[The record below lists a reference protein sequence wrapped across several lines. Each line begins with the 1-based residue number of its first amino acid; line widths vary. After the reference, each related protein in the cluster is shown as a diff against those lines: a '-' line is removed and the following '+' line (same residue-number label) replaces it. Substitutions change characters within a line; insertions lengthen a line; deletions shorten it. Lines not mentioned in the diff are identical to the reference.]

1 MLRSNYFS
9 FLFKLFLLVMVGFSI
24 PDDGMGPLE
33 LHQYFVQNSPFKKT
47 KHMGKLDRFAQG
59 LTPDRYFEEIY
70 ELTIDPSTGSPD
82 YSSKQEVLNRFERQK
97 NLKRNAVPGQS
108 VATPWYTIG
117 PNNEAGRARAALF
130 DLADGPDY
138 DRVIAGGVSGGLWE
152 NTKISTENQ
161 QWSRITGVP
170 GNLAVSIIVQ
180 DEDSPAI
187 MYVGTGESYT
197 SGDASGNGIYK
208 SINGGTNWTLVFG
221 NNTQT
226 ATQTGSD
233 VDGYFYIND
242 MVLYDHD
249 DNSATPSHIFAALG
263 SSGHKRM
270 DNSFLDTFVYG
281 LYKSTDSGSTWSKI
295 TSILSPD
302 GSTLDHINDLEV
314 QAVSNRLWMSSTRN
328 IYGESGGSF
337 WYSDDGTNFTKAS
350 PTWDDTP
357 TDIRRTEIAPST
369 TDTDTHY
376 ILAQV
381 NGEANFYKTSDNFA
395 TIQTLPEPIDQEDG
409 ISTTDFT
416 RGQSSYDLEIEID
429 PNNDNIVYA
438 GGINWH
444 RSEDGGQ
451 SWSQISKWAPSCDSC
466 WFPTS
471 LKSSIVHADQHGLYF
486 HPSDSNKAIV
496 VNDGGVAYASSLSTA
511 SSTSVFTDM
520 EDNFITTQFYRV
532 AQTPPDFAGTDL
544 VIGGTQD
551 NGTFSLTNPQLNKT
565 NGTTV
570 SSGDGAATFFDQIG
584 GDYMVTNYVYNNSI
598 TRLDYDAMGNYT
610 GNTDLSTSLSLPS
623 NEGSFIN
630 PAALDSYNDVY
641 FSNAGAGNIRVITDL
656 DGTPTTFVISNVT
669 TSDDYVTS
677 LEVSRHTTQ
686 TTTLFVGL
694 RSGGVKKITNAA
706 VDGGSTISTLRT
718 GAGSVSDIHIGE
730 TEDDIYITY
739 YNYGLSG
746 NVLYSSDGGTTFNNK
761 EGDFPNIPVFSIL
774 HNPYESEEVIIGTE
788 LGVWRTADFSNSNPS
803 WSIAE
808 IGMSDVAV
816 YDMVF
821 RGTSALDNRV
831 VAATYGRGIYVGSF
845 EANTNPPIS
854 QTDSITVAE
863 GGTAT
868 TTTGGA
874 TSVLANDSDPD
885 GDPITSSV
893 VTNPLHFSAFAVDS
907 TTGTFTYTHDGSE
920 TTTDTFFYRAFDGAV
935 YGETVSVTINITPV
949 NDCPTIPNPVAD
961 IAATEDDADDI
972 LNLSNVFSDAEN
984 NPLTITVT
992 NTSIS
997 LLTATYNSSSGS
1009 LTLDYADN
1017 AFGTATLTIN
1027 VNDNNDCTTTQDEF
1041 IVTVSSVNDIPVANP
1056 EAIIVVEGNTA
1067 TTTTDGN
1074 DSLLDNDTDEDSL
1087 DTITTSVVSMPL
1099 HYSSFTVDSS
1109 TGTFTYTHD
1118 GTETSTDSFSYRIFD
1133 GTVYSPTV
1141 VVSITISPDNDCPT
1155 VANPIAD
1162 FIAQEDDPDDIID
1175 LSTVFADAENNTLNI
1190 TVSNANSSLLT
1201 HSYNNITKELTLD
1214 YIDDETG
1221 TATLTINVDDNNNCT
1236 TTQEVFVVEVV
1247 PQNDAPVGTADTI
1260 ALDEAGTATT
1270 TTGGA
1275 TSVLANDTDMENDP
1289 LTATL
1294 LTPPLHH
1301 DGSFTL
1307 SSDGTFTYIHDG
1319 SETTTDTFTY
1329 DLFDGVS
1336 NVTVTATINI
1346 NPQNDCPTVTN
1357 PVGSI
1362 TVDEDSPDT
1371 VLDIDPNFSDVDIL
1385 PSPNSLSYTVSHT
1398 NTSLAT
1404 ITLNTSTLT
1413 IEYIENQTGTTTVT
1427 VTVNDGSCS
1436 STEDVFL
1443 VTVNPVNDP
1452 PVGMVDTITVDES
1465 GTATTTTGG
1474 ATSVLSND
1482 TDMENDVLQAT
1493 LLTAPLYHS
1502 GSFALSAE
1510 GAFTYVHDGSET
1522 TTDSF
1527 TYNLSDSD
1535 NNVTVTATININPQ
1549 NDCPT
1554 VTSAIGSISVD
1565 EDAVN
1570 TTDDLTVRFSDVDI
1584 LPIPNTLSYS
1594 VSPTNNALAVL
1605 SINGAGL
1612 LTIDYKDN
1620 QTGTATI
1627 TITANDNATPA
1638 CTEDDVFLLT
1648 VNPVNDL
1655 PVGNTDSITVS
1666 ESGTATQ
1673 TTGGQT
1679 TLLWNDTD
1687 IENDVLTAS
1696 IVTTPS
1702 FGTLTLQS
1710 SGTFIYVHDGSE
1722 TTTDSFVYKPN
1733 DGNNDGNDVTVDI
1746 IILPVN
1752 DCPFFDPAL
1761 GGELTAF
1768 DWNEDNDSAGIYD
1781 LGSRLSDPD
1790 SSPLTYTVTWTNSAV
1805 YGINQISTGNF
1816 DFVPVLNAFGSS
1828 VATIT
1833 IDDGDGCIVE
1843 TSFTVNVYPMN
1854 DCPDLDNAINDISV
1868 DEDANDIWIDIQNTF
1883 SDIESSTL
1891 SYSVMSTNNTLLAT
1905 SLTATS
1911 LVVDFL
1917 DDQNGSAT
1925 IVLTVTDGDPSC
1937 TVDDS
1942 INVIVGALNDLPISV
1957 TDEISVV
1964 AGGTISTLNDG
1975 VTTSVLTN
1983 DSDADGNSLTA
1994 NLITAPLYGT
2004 LSLQSNGAFVYTHD
2018 GSFTT
2023 TDTFYYAANDGFI
2036 NGNTVSVT
2044 IYINNPPVAVAD
2056 TIAVLESG
2064 TVTKTTGGQTS
2075 LLWNDTD
2082 ADAGDAATLTAIK
2095 VTDPSHGSLTLDL
2108 DGTFVYVHNGD
2119 DQSSDSFTYSAS
2131 DGKIIGTPITVSIAV
2146 TGTNDPPVAYDDTM
2160 IVALGGTAT
2169 TLDNGYTSFATNDI
2183 DPDGDVLT
2191 VSIVSSPS
2199 FGTLTLNPGGT
2210 FSYVQNGTLNGG
2222 DSFTYKVNDGSI
2234 DSNIAS
2240 VNVYLSCSPCTETII
2255 EAGSNG
2261 ASFTYTDCLCKTVR
2275 VYVPKGK
2282 AYSFCHLD
2290 GSINVIAGSYTL
2302 ITSSPCN

>member
-1 MLRSNYFS
+1 
-9 FLFKLFLLVMVGFSI
+9 MVSFSI
-24 PDDGMGPLE
+24 PNDGMGPLE
-33 LHQYFVQNSPFKKT
+33 LHKYFLQNSPFIET

-82 YSSKQEVLNRFERQK
+82 YSSKQKVLNRFERQK
-97 NLKRNAVPGQS
+97 SLRRNAVPGQS
-108 VATPWYTIG
+108 VAKPWYTIG
-117 PNNEAGRARAALF
+117 PNNEAGRTRAAIF

-152 NTKISTENQ
+152 NTKISDENQ
-161 QWSRITGVP
+161 QWSRITGVL

-180 DEDSPAI
+180 DEDNPATI
-187 MYVGTGESYT
+187 YAGTGESYT

-208 SINGGTNWTLVFG
+208 SINGGANWTLVFG

-226 ATQTGSD
+226 ATQTGND

-249 DNSATPSHIFAALG
+249 KNSATPSHILAALG

-270 DNSFLDTFVYG
+270 SNSFLDTFVYG

-337 WYSDDGTNFTKAS
+337 WFSDDGANFTKAS
-350 PTWDDTP
+350 PTWDDP
-357 TDIRRTEIAPST
+357 PGSNIRRTEIAPSN

-451 SWSQISKWAPSCDSC
+451 NWSQISKWTSSSLFFPS
-466 WFPTS
+466 S
-471 LKSSIVHADQHGLYF
+471 LETSIVHADQHGLYF
-486 HPSDSNKAIV
+486 HPGDSNKAIV

-565 NGTTV
+565 NGSTI

-584 GDYMVTNYVYNNSI
+584 GDYMITNYVYNNSI
-598 TRLDYDAMGNYT
+598 TRLDYDLMGNYT
-610 GNTDLSTSLSLPS
+610 GYTDLSTSLSLPT

-656 DGTPTTFVISNVT
+656 DGSPADFVISNVT
-669 TSDDYVTS
+669 ISTDYVTS

-739 YNYGLSG
+739 YNYGLTS
-746 NVLYSSDGGTTFNNK
+746 NVLYSSDGGATFSNK

-788 LGVWRTADFSNSNPS
+788 LGVWRTADFITSSNPS

-808 IGMSDVAV
+808 EGMSDVAV

-845 EANTNPPIS
+845 AANTNPPIS

-893 VTNPLHFSAFAVDS
+893 VTNPLHFSAFVVYS
-907 TTGTFTYTHDGSE
+907 STGTFTYTHDGSE
-920 TTTDTFFYRAFDGAV
+920 TTTDTFYYRAFDGAV

-949 NDCPTIPNPVAD
+949 NDCPTISNPVAD
-961 IAATEDDADDI
+961 IVATEDDADDI
-972 LNLSNVFSDAEN
+972 LNLSNVFTDAEN

-1017 AFGTATLTIN
+1017 AFGTATLTVN
-1027 VNDNNDCTTTQDEF
+1027 VNDGNGCTTTQDEF
-1041 IVTVSSVNDIPVANP
+1041 IVTVNSVNDIPVANP
-1056 EAIIVVEGNTA
+1056 ETITVAEGGTI
-1067 TTTTDGN
+1067 TTTTGGN
-1074 DSLLDNDTDEDSL
+1074 DSLLDNDTDADSL
-1087 DTITTSVVSMPL
+1087 DTITTNVVTMPFN
-1099 HYSSFTVDSS
+1099 YSAFIVNSD

-1118 GTETSTDSFSYRIFD
+1118 GSETSTDSFSYRVLD
-1133 GTVYSPTV
+1133 GNGSSSSIVTTN
-1141 VVSITISPDNDCPT
+1141 ITITPVNDCPI
-1155 VANPIAD
+1155 VSNPRPD
-1162 FIAQEDDPDDIID
+1162 FIAQEDDPDDVID
-1175 LSTVFADAENNTLNI
+1175 ISDVFSDPENNTLNI
-1190 TVSNANSSLLT
+1190 TVNNANTGLLT
-1201 HSYNNITKELTLD
+1201 HAYNTITKEITLD
-1214 YIDDETG
+1214 YIDDQVG
-1221 TATLTINVDDNNNCT
+1221 TATITINVDDNNGCI

-1247 PQNDAPVGTADTI
+1247 PQNDAPVGGPDTI

-1270 TTGGA
+1270 TTAGA
-1275 TSVLANDTDMENDP
+1275 TSVLANDTDMENDA
-1289 LTATL
+1289 LSATL
-1294 LTPPLHH
+1294 LNSPAHH
-1301 DGSFTL
+1301 NGMFTL
-1307 SSDGTFTYIHDG
+1307 AANGTF
-1319 SETTTDTFTY
+1319 SY
-1329 DLFDGVS
+1329 D
-1336 NVTVTATINI
+1336 
-1346 NPQNDCPTVTN
+1346 
-1357 PVGSI
+1357 
-1362 TVDEDSPDT
+1362 
-1371 VLDIDPNFSDVDIL
+1371 
-1385 PSPNSLSYTVSHT
+1385 
-1398 NTSLAT
+1398 
-1404 ITLNTSTLT
+1404 
-1413 IEYIENQTGTTTVT
+1413 
-1427 VTVNDGSCS
+1427 
-1436 STEDVFL
+1436 
-1443 VTVNPVNDP
+1443 
-1452 PVGMVDTITVDES
+1452 
-1465 GTATTTTGG
+1465 
-1474 ATSVLSND
+1474 
-1482 TDMENDVLQAT
+1482 
-1493 LLTAPLYHS
+1493 
-1502 GSFALSAE
+1502 
-1510 GAFTYVHDGSET
+1510 HDGSET

-1527 TYNLSDSD
+1527 TYNITDMV
-1535 NNVTVTATININPQ
+1535 NNVTVTVTINISPQ

-1554 VTSAIGSISVD
+1554 VISPVGSTTVN
-1565 EDAVN
+1565 EDAID
-1570 TTDDLTVRFSDVDI
+1570 TTDDLNLRFNDVDI
-1584 LPIPNTLSYS
+1584 LPTPNSLSYT
-1594 VSPTNNALAVL
+1594 VSPTNTALAILTV
-1605 SINGAGL
+1605 NGAGL
-1612 LTIDYKDN
+1612 LNIDYKDN
-1620 QTGTATI
+1620 QTGIVTI
-1627 TITANDNATPA
+1627 TVTANDNVA
-1638 CTEDDVFLLT
+1638 CTVDDVFLLT
-1648 VNPVNDL
+1648 VNPVNDP
-1655 PVGNTDSITVS
+1655 PVGNTESITVS

-1687 IENDVLTAS
+1687 IENDILTAS

-1702 FGTLTLQS
+1702 FGTLTMQS
-1710 SGTFIYVHDGSE
+1710 SGTFVYVHDGSE

-1733 DGNNDGNDVTVDI
+1733 DGNNDGNDVTVNI
-1746 IILPVN
+1746 IISPVN

-1768 DWNEDNDSAGIYD
+1768 DWNEDNDSAGTYD
-1781 LGSRLSDPD
+1781 LGARLTDPD
-1790 SSPLTYTVTWTNSAV
+1790 SSPLTYTVTWTNSTV

-1816 DFVPVLNAFGSS
+1816 DFVPALNAFGSS

-1833 IDDGDGCIVE
+1833 INDGDGCIAE
-1843 TSFTVNVYPMN
+1843 TSFTVNVYPIN
-1854 DCPDLDNAINDISV
+1854 DCPTLDNAIDDISV
-1868 DEDANDIWIDIQNTF
+1868 NEDANDLWIDIQNTF

-1891 SYSVMSTNNTLLAT
+1891 SYSVMSTNNTLIAT
-1905 SLTATS
+1905 TLTATS

-1937 TVDDS
+1937 TIDDS
-1942 INVIVGALNDLPISV
+1942 INVIVGSLNDPPISV

-1975 VTTSVLTN
+1975 ITTSVLTN
-1983 DSDADGNSLTA
+1983 DIELDGNSLTA
-1994 NLITAPLYGT
+1994 NLIVSPLNGT
-2004 LSLQSNGAFVYTHD
+2004 LTLQTNGTFVYTHD
-2018 GSFTT
+2018 GSSTS

-2131 DGKIIGTPITVSIAV
+2131 DGKIIGAPITVSIAV
-2146 TGTNDPPVAYDDTM
+2146 TGTNDPPVAYDDTL

-2169 TLDNGYTSFATNDI
+2169 TLDNGYTSFSTNDI

-2199 FGTLTLNPGGT
+2199 FGTVTLNAGGT
-2210 FSYVQNGTLNGG
+2210 FSYAQNGTLNGG

>member
-1 MLRSNYFS
+1 
-9 FLFKLFLLVMVGFSI
+9 MVSFSI
-24 PDDGMGPLE
+24 PNDGMGPLE
-33 LHQYFVQNSPFKKT
+33 LHKYFLQNSPFIET

-82 YSSKQEVLNRFERQK
+82 YSSKQKVLNRFERQK
-97 NLKRNAVPGQS
+97 SLRRNAVPGQS
-108 VATPWYTIG
+108 VAKPWYTIG
-117 PNNEAGRARAALF
+117 PNNEAGRTRAAIF

-152 NTKISTENQ
+152 NTKISDENQ
-161 QWSRITGVP
+161 QWSRITGVL

-180 DEDSPAI
+180 DEDNPATI
-187 MYVGTGESYT
+187 YAGTGESYT

-208 SINGGTNWTLVFG
+208 SINGGANWTLVFG

-226 ATQTGSD
+226 ATQTGND

-249 DNSATPSHIFAALG
+249 KNSATPSHILAALG

-270 DNSFLDTFVYG
+270 SNSFLDTFVYG

-337 WYSDDGTNFTKAS
+337 WFSDDGANFTKAS
-350 PTWDDTP
+350 PTWDDP
-357 TDIRRTEIAPST
+357 PGSNIRRTEIAPSN

-544 VIGGTQD
+544 IIGGTQD

-565 NGTTV
+565 NGSTI

-584 GDYMVTNYVYNNSI
+584 GDYMITNYVYNNSI
-598 TRLDYDAMGNYT
+598 TRLDYDLMGNYT
-610 GNTDLSTSLSLPS
+610 GYTDLSTSLSLPT

-656 DGTPTTFVISNVT
+656 DGSPADFVISNVT
-669 TSDDYVTS
+669 ISTDYVTS

-739 YNYGLSG
+739 YNYGLTS
-746 NVLYSSDGGTTFNNK
+746 NVLYSSDGGATFSNK

-788 LGVWRTADFSNSNPS
+788 LGVWRTADFITSSNPS

-808 IGMSDVAV
+808 EGMSDVAV

-845 EANTNPPIS
+845 AANTNPPIS

-893 VTNPLHFSAFAVDS
+893 VTNPLHFSAFVVYS
-907 TTGTFTYTHDGSE
+907 STGTFTYTHDGSE
-920 TTTDTFFYRAFDGAV
+920 TTTDTFYYRAFDGAV

-949 NDCPTIPNPVAD
+949 NDCPTISNPVAD
-961 IAATEDDADDI
+961 IVATEDDADDI
-972 LNLSNVFSDAEN
+972 LNLSNVFTDAEN

-1017 AFGTATLTIN
+1017 AFGTATLTVN
-1027 VNDNNDCTTTQDEF
+1027 VNDGNGCTTTQDEF
-1041 IVTVSSVNDIPVANP
+1041 IVTVNSVNDIPVANP
-1056 EAIIVVEGNTA
+1056 ETITVAEGGTI
-1067 TTTTDGN
+1067 TTTTGGN
-1074 DSLLDNDTDEDSL
+1074 DSLLDNDTDADSL
-1087 DTITTSVVSMPL
+1087 DTITTNVVTMPFN
-1099 HYSSFTVDSS
+1099 YSAFIVNSD

-1118 GTETSTDSFSYRIFD
+1118 GSETSTDSFSYRVLD
-1133 GTVYSPTV
+1133 GNGSSSSIVTTN
-1141 VVSITISPDNDCPT
+1141 ITITPVNDCPI
-1155 VANPIAD
+1155 VSNPRPD
-1162 FIAQEDDPDDIID
+1162 FIAQEDDPDDVID
-1175 LSTVFADAENNTLNI
+1175 ISDVFSDPENNTLNI
-1190 TVSNANSSLLT
+1190 TVNNANTGLLT
-1201 HSYNNITKELTLD
+1201 HAYNTITKEITLD
-1214 YIDDETG
+1214 YIDDQVG
-1221 TATLTINVDDNNNCT
+1221 TATITINVDDNNGCI

-1247 PQNDAPVGTADTI
+1247 PQNDAPVGGPDTI

-1270 TTGGA
+1270 TTAGA
-1275 TSVLANDTDMENDP
+1275 TSVLANDTDMENDA
-1289 LTATL
+1289 LSATL
-1294 LTPPLHH
+1294 LNSPAHH
-1301 DGSFTL
+1301 NGMFTL
-1307 SSDGTFTYIHDG
+1307 AANGTF
-1319 SETTTDTFTY
+1319 SY
-1329 DLFDGVS
+1329 D
-1336 NVTVTATINI
+1336 
-1346 NPQNDCPTVTN
+1346 
-1357 PVGSI
+1357 
-1362 TVDEDSPDT
+1362 
-1371 VLDIDPNFSDVDIL
+1371 
-1385 PSPNSLSYTVSHT
+1385 
-1398 NTSLAT
+1398 
-1404 ITLNTSTLT
+1404 
-1413 IEYIENQTGTTTVT
+1413 
-1427 VTVNDGSCS
+1427 
-1436 STEDVFL
+1436 
-1443 VTVNPVNDP
+1443 
-1452 PVGMVDTITVDES
+1452 
-1465 GTATTTTGG
+1465 
-1474 ATSVLSND
+1474 
-1482 TDMENDVLQAT
+1482 
-1493 LLTAPLYHS
+1493 
-1502 GSFALSAE
+1502 
-1510 GAFTYVHDGSET
+1510 HDGSET

-1527 TYNLSDSD
+1527 TYNITDMV
-1535 NNVTVTATININPQ
+1535 NNVTVTVTINISPQ

-1554 VTSAIGSISVD
+1554 VISPVGSTTVN
-1565 EDAVN
+1565 EDAID
-1570 TTDDLTVRFSDVDI
+1570 TTDDLNLRFNDVDI
-1584 LPIPNTLSYS
+1584 LPTPNSLSYT
-1594 VSPTNNALAVL
+1594 VSPTNTALAILTV
-1605 SINGAGL
+1605 NGAGL
-1612 LTIDYKDN
+1612 LNIDYKDN
-1620 QTGTATI
+1620 QTGIVTI
-1627 TITANDNATPA
+1627 TVTANDNVA
-1638 CTEDDVFLLT
+1638 CTVDDVFLLT
-1648 VNPVNDL
+1648 VNPVNDP
-1655 PVGNTDSITVS
+1655 PVGNTESITVS

-1687 IENDVLTAS
+1687 IENDILTAS

-1702 FGTLTLQS
+1702 FGTLTMQS
-1710 SGTFIYVHDGSE
+1710 SGTFVYVHDGSE

-1733 DGNNDGNDVTVDI
+1733 DGNNDGNDVTVNI
-1746 IILPVN
+1746 IISPVN

-1768 DWNEDNDSAGIYD
+1768 DWNEDNDSAGTYD
-1781 LGSRLSDPD
+1781 LGARLTDPD
-1790 SSPLTYTVTWTNSAV
+1790 SSPLTYTVTWTNSTV

-1816 DFVPVLNAFGSS
+1816 DFVPALNAFGSS

-1833 IDDGDGCIVE
+1833 INDGDGCIAE
-1843 TSFTVNVYPMN
+1843 TSFTVNVYPIN
-1854 DCPDLDNAINDISV
+1854 DCPTLDNAIDDISV
-1868 DEDANDIWIDIQNTF
+1868 NEDANDLWIDIQNTF

-1891 SYSVMSTNNTLLAT
+1891 SYSVMSTNNTLIAT
-1905 SLTATS
+1905 TLTATS

-1937 TVDDS
+1937 TIDDS
-1942 INVIVGALNDLPISV
+1942 INVIVGSLNDPPISV

-1975 VTTSVLTN
+1975 ITTSVLTN
-1983 DSDADGNSLTA
+1983 DIELDGNSLTA
-1994 NLITAPLYGT
+1994 NLIVSPLNGT
-2004 LSLQSNGAFVYTHD
+2004 LTLQTNGTFVYTHD
-2018 GSFTT
+2018 GSSTS

-2131 DGKIIGTPITVSIAV
+2131 DGKIIGAPITVSIAV
-2146 TGTNDPPVAYDDTM
+2146 TGTNDPPVAYDDTL

-2169 TLDNGYTSFATNDI
+2169 TLDNGYTSFSTNDI

-2199 FGTLTLNPGGT
+2199 FGTVTLNAGGT
-2210 FSYVQNGTLNGG
+2210 FSYAQNGTLNGG

>member
-1 MLRSNYFS
+1 MIKLNRFS
-9 FLFKLFLLVMVGFSI
+9 FVFKLSLLVMVCFSI
-24 PDDGMGPLE
+24 PDEGMGPLE
-33 LHQYFVQNSPFKKT
+33 LHQYFLQNSPFKET
-47 KHMGKLDRFAQG
+47 KHMAKLDRFAQG

-152 NTKISTENQ
+152 NTKISDENQ
-161 QWSRITGVP
+161 PWSRIEGVP

-208 SINGGTNWTLVFG
+208 SINGGTNWTFVFG

-263 SSGHKRM
+263 SSGHNRM
-270 DNSFLDTFVYG
+270 DNSYLDTYVYG

-302 GSTLDHINDLEV
+302 GITLDHINDLEV

-328 IYGESGGSF
+328 IYGKSGGSF

-350 PTWDDTP
+350 PTWDDPPGTN
-357 TDIRRTEIAPST
+357 IWRTEIAPST

-451 SWSQISKWAPSCDSC
+451 SWSQISKWAPSCLSC

-570 SSGDGAATFFDQIG
+570 SGGDGAATFFDQIG
-584 GDYMVTNYVYNNSI
+584 GDYMITNYVYNNSI
-598 TRLDYDAMGNYT
+598 DRLDFDSMGNYT
-610 GNTDLSTSLSLPS
+610 GSTDLSTSLSLPS

-641 FSNAGAGNIRVITDL
+641 FSNAGDGNIRVITDL

-788 LGVWRTADFSNSNPS
+788 LGVWRTADFSSSNPS

-949 NDCPTIPNPVAD
+949 NDCPIVANPVAD
-961 IAATEDDADDI
+961 RVAQEDAPDEIISLLD
-972 LNLSNVFSDAEN
+972 VFTDAEN
-984 NPLTITVT
+984 NSLSLTVSVT
-992 NTSIS
+992 NSSLIS
-997 LLTATYNSSSGS
+997 TAYNNGTGS

-1017 AFGTATLTIN
+1017 AFGTATVTIN
-1027 VNDNNDCTTTQDEF
+1027 VNDGNSCTTTKDEF
-1041 IVTVSSVNDIPVANP
+1041 VVTVNSVNDIPVANP
-1056 EAIIVVEGNTA
+1056 ESISVAEGGTA
-1067 TTTTDGN
+1067 TTTTAGDN
-1074 DSLLDNDTDEDSL
+1074 SLLDNDTDADSM
-1087 DTITTSVVSMPL
+1087 DTITTNVVSMPFN
-1099 HYSSFTVDSS
+1099 YDTFRVNST
-1109 TGTFTYTHD
+1109 TGTFTYIHN
-1118 GTETSTDSFSYRIFD
+1118 GSETTTDSFSYRVLD
-1133 GTVYSPTV
+1133 GNGGSSQIVTTN
-1141 VVSITISPDNDCPT
+1141 ITISPVNDCPS
-1155 VANPIAD
+1155 VVDPVPD

-1175 LSTVFADAENNTLNI
+1175 LTNRFLDPENNTLNI
-1190 TVSNANSSLLT
+1190 TVNNANTALLT
-1201 HSYNNITKELTLD
+1201 ETYNPVTQEITLD
-1214 YIDDETG
+1214 YIDDQVG
-1221 TATLTINVDDNNNCT
+1221 TATITINIDDNNGCT
-1236 TTQEVFVVEVV
+1236 STQDVFVVTVV
-1247 PQNDAPVGTADTI
+1247 PQNDAPVGVADTI
-1260 ALDEAGTATT
+1260 AVDEGATATT
-1270 TTGGA
+1270 TTAGA
-1275 TSVLANDTDMENDP
+1275 TSVLANDTDMENDV
-1289 LTATL
+1289 LDAAL
-1294 LTPPLHH
+1294 LTPPLNHN
-1301 DGSFTL
+1301 GMFSL
-1307 SSDGTFTYIHDG
+1307 AQNGTFTY
-1319 SETTTDTFTY
+1319 E
-1329 DLFDGVS
+1329 
-1336 NVTVTATINI
+1336 
-1346 NPQNDCPTVTN
+1346 
-1357 PVGSI
+1357 
-1362 TVDEDSPDT
+1362 
-1371 VLDIDPNFSDVDIL
+1371 
-1385 PSPNSLSYTVSHT
+1385 
-1398 NTSLAT
+1398 
-1404 ITLNTSTLT
+1404 
-1413 IEYIENQTGTTTVT
+1413 
-1427 VTVNDGSCS
+1427 
-1436 STEDVFL
+1436 
-1443 VTVNPVNDP
+1443 
-1452 PVGMVDTITVDES
+1452 
-1465 GTATTTTGG
+1465 
-1474 ATSVLSND
+1474 
-1482 TDMENDVLQAT
+1482 
-1493 LLTAPLYHS
+1493 
-1502 GSFALSAE
+1502 
-1510 GAFTYVHDGSET
+1510 HDGSET

-1527 TYNLSDSD
+1527 TYTLSDGVNSLT
-1535 NNVTVTATININPQ
+1535 VTVTINISPQ
-1549 NDCPT
+1549 NDCPR
-1554 VTSAIGSISVD
+1554 VISPIASIIVD
-1565 EDAVN
+1565 EDADD
-1570 TTDDLTVRFSDVDI
+1570 TTDDLSLRFTDDDI
-1584 LPIPNTLSYS
+1584 RPFPNSLSFS
-1594 VSPTNNALAVL
+1594 VSPTNNDLAVL

-1620 QTGTATI
+1620 QTGTVTI
-1627 TITANDNATPA
+1627 TVSANDNVD
-1638 CTEDDVFLLT
+1638 CIVNDVFLLT
-1648 VNPVNDL
+1648 VDPLNDA
-1655 PVGNTDSITVS
+1655 PVGVADTITVD
-1666 ESGTATQ
+1666 EAGTATQ
-1673 TTGGQT
+1673 TTGGDRSVLT
-1679 TLLWNDTD
+1679 NDTD
-1687 IENDVLTAS
+1687 IDNVNSDLTAS
-1696 IVTTPS
+1696 IVSIPS
-1702 FGTLTLQS
+1702 FGTLTMQN

-1733 DGNNDGNDVTVDI
+1733 DGNIDGNDVTVNI
-1746 IILPVN
+1746 TINPIN
-1752 DCPFFDPAL
+1752 DCPEFGPDL
-1761 GGELTAF
+1761 GGEITAF
-1768 DWNEDNDSAGIYD
+1768 DWNEDNDSAGIYN
-1781 LGSRLSDPD
+1781 LGSRLVDPD
-1790 SSPLTYTVTWTNSAV
+1790 SSPLTYTVTWTNSSV

-1816 DFVPVLNAFGSS
+1816 DFVPVSNAFGSS

-1833 IDDGDGCIVE
+1833 VDDMEGCVLE
-1843 TSFTVNVYPMN
+1843 TTFTVNVYSVN
-1854 DCPDLDNAINDISV
+1854 DCPTVDNPIADISV
-1868 DEDANDIWIDIQNTF
+1868 NEDADDYWIDIRNTF

-1891 SYSVMSTNNTLLAT
+1891 NFSAMSTNNSLIAT
-1905 SLTATS
+1905 SFTATS
-1911 LVVDFL
+1911 LIIDFL
-1917 DDQNGSAT
+1917 DNQNGST
-1925 IVLTVTDGDPSC
+1925 NVVLTVTDGDPSC
-1937 TVDDS
+1937 TVDDVFS
-1942 INVIVGALNDLPISV
+1942 LTIASVNDLPLTV
-1957 TDEISVV
+1957 TEEISVV
-1964 AGGTISTLNDG
+1964 SGGTVSSLNDG
-1975 VTTSVLTN
+1975 ITTSLLAN
-1983 DSDADGNSLTA
+1983 DIDADGNPLTA
-1994 NLITAPLYGT
+1994 NLITPPINGT
-2004 LSLQSNGAFVYTHD
+2004 LTLQTNGTFVYTHN
-2018 GSFTT
+2018 GSSTS
-2023 TDTFYYAANDGFI
+2023 TDTFYYAANDGYN

-2064 TVTKTTGGQTS
+2064 TATKTTDGQSS

-2082 ADAGDAATLTAIK
+2082 ADASDVASLTAVKI
-2095 VTDPSHGSLTLDL
+2095 TDPSHGSLTLNS
-2108 DGTFVYVHNGD
+2108 DGTFTYVHNGD
-2119 DQSSDSFTYSAS
+2119 DQSSDSFTYSAD
-2131 DGKIIGTPITVSIAV
+2131 DGKIVSSPITVSIAV
-2146 TGTNDPPVAYDDTM
+2146 TGTNDTPVAYDDTI
-2160 IVALGGTAT
+2160 IVPLGGTAT

-2183 DPDGDVLT
+2183 DPDGDTLT

-2199 FGTLTLNPGGT
+2199 YGTISLNPGGT
-2210 FSYVQNGTLNGG
+2210 FSYVQNGTINAG
-2222 DSFTYKVNDGSI
+2222 DSFTYKVNDGSL
-2234 DSNIAS
+2234 DSNIAN
-2240 VNVYLSCSPCTETII
+2240 VNVYLSCTPCTESII
-2255 EAGSNG
+2255 EAGVNG
-2261 ASFTYTDCLCKTVR
+2261 VSFTYTDCLCKTVR
-2275 VYVPKGK
+2275 VYVPRGK

-2290 GSINVIAGSYTL
+2290 TSINVVSGSYAL
-2302 ITSSPCN
+2302 ISSSACN

>member
-1 MLRSNYFS
+1 
-9 FLFKLFLLVMVGFSI
+9 MVSFSI
-24 PDDGMGPLE
+24 PNDGMGPLE
-33 LHQYFVQNSPFKKT
+33 LHKYFLQNSPFIET

-82 YSSKQEVLNRFERQK
+82 YSSKQKVLNRFERQK
-97 NLKRNAVPGQS
+97 SLRRNAVPGQS
-108 VATPWYTIG
+108 VAKPWYTIG
-117 PNNEAGRARAALF
+117 PNNEAGRTRAAIF

-152 NTKISTENQ
+152 NTKISDENQ
-161 QWSRITGVP
+161 QWSRITGVL

-180 DEDSPAI
+180 DEDNPATI
-187 MYVGTGESYT
+187 YAGTGESYT

-208 SINGGTNWTLVFG
+208 SINGGANWTLVFG

-226 ATQTGSD
+226 ATQTGND

-249 DNSATPSHIFAALG
+249 KNSATPSHILAALG

-270 DNSFLDTFVYG
+270 SNSFLDTFVYG

-314 QAVSNRLWMSSTRN
+314 QAVSNRLWMSSTLN

-337 WYSDDGTNFTKAS
+337 WFSDDGANFTKAS
-350 PTWDDTP
+350 PTWDDP
-357 TDIRRTEIAPST
+357 PGSNIRRTEIAPSN

-451 SWSQISKWAPSCDSC
+451 NWSQISKWTSSSLFFPS
-466 WFPTS
+466 S
-471 LKSSIVHADQHGLYF
+471 LETSIVHADQHGLYF
-486 HPSDSNKAIV
+486 HPGDSNKAIV

-544 VIGGTQD
+544 IIGGTQD

-565 NGTTV
+565 NGSTI

-584 GDYMVTNYVYNNSI
+584 GDYMITNYVYNNSI
-598 TRLDYDAMGNYT
+598 TRLDYDLMGNYT
-610 GNTDLSTSLSLPS
+610 GYTDLSTSLSLPT

-656 DGTPTTFVISNVT
+656 DGSPADFVISNVT
-669 TSDDYVTS
+669 ISTDYVTS

-739 YNYGLSG
+739 YNYGLTS
-746 NVLYSSDGGTTFNNK
+746 NVLYSSDGGATFSNK

-788 LGVWRTADFSNSNPS
+788 LGVWRTADFITSSNPS

-808 IGMSDVAV
+808 EGMSDVAV

-845 EANTNPPIS
+845 AANTNPPIS

-893 VTNPLHFSAFAVDS
+893 VTNPLHFSAFVVYS
-907 TTGTFTYTHDGSE
+907 STGTFTYTHDGSE
-920 TTTDTFFYRAFDGAV
+920 TTTDTFYYRAFDGAV

-949 NDCPTIPNPVAD
+949 NDCPTISNPVAD
-961 IAATEDDADDI
+961 IVATEDDADDI
-972 LNLSNVFSDAEN
+972 LNLSNVFTDAEN

-1017 AFGTATLTIN
+1017 AFGTATLTVN
-1027 VNDNNDCTTTQDEF
+1027 VNDGNGCTTTQDEF
-1041 IVTVSSVNDIPVANP
+1041 IVTVNSVNDIPVANP
-1056 EAIIVVEGNTA
+1056 ETITVAEGGTI
-1067 TTTTDGN
+1067 TTTTGGN
-1074 DSLLDNDTDEDSL
+1074 DSLLDNDTDADSL
-1087 DTITTSVVSMPL
+1087 DTITTNVVTMPFN
-1099 HYSSFTVDSS
+1099 YSAFIVNSD

-1118 GTETSTDSFSYRIFD
+1118 GSETSTDSFSYRVLD
-1133 GTVYSPTV
+1133 GNGSSSSIVTTN
-1141 VVSITISPDNDCPT
+1141 ITITPVNDCPI
-1155 VANPIAD
+1155 VSNPRPD
-1162 FIAQEDDPDDIID
+1162 FIAQEDDPDDVID
-1175 LSTVFADAENNTLNI
+1175 ISDVFSDPENNTLNI
-1190 TVSNANSSLLT
+1190 TVNNANTGLLT
-1201 HSYNNITKELTLD
+1201 HAYNTITKEITLD
-1214 YIDDETG
+1214 YIDDQVG
-1221 TATLTINVDDNNNCT
+1221 TATITINVDDNNGCI

-1247 PQNDAPVGTADTI
+1247 PQNDAPVGGPDTI

-1270 TTGGA
+1270 TTAGA
-1275 TSVLANDTDMENDP
+1275 TSVLANDTDMENDA
-1289 LTATL
+1289 LSATL
-1294 LTPPLHH
+1294 LNSPAHH
-1301 DGSFTL
+1301 NGMFTL
-1307 SSDGTFTYIHDG
+1307 AANGTF
-1319 SETTTDTFTY
+1319 SY
-1329 DLFDGVS
+1329 D
-1336 NVTVTATINI
+1336 
-1346 NPQNDCPTVTN
+1346 
-1357 PVGSI
+1357 
-1362 TVDEDSPDT
+1362 
-1371 VLDIDPNFSDVDIL
+1371 
-1385 PSPNSLSYTVSHT
+1385 
-1398 NTSLAT
+1398 
-1404 ITLNTSTLT
+1404 
-1413 IEYIENQTGTTTVT
+1413 
-1427 VTVNDGSCS
+1427 
-1436 STEDVFL
+1436 
-1443 VTVNPVNDP
+1443 
-1452 PVGMVDTITVDES
+1452 
-1465 GTATTTTGG
+1465 
-1474 ATSVLSND
+1474 
-1482 TDMENDVLQAT
+1482 
-1493 LLTAPLYHS
+1493 
-1502 GSFALSAE
+1502 
-1510 GAFTYVHDGSET
+1510 HDGSET

-1527 TYNLSDSD
+1527 TYNITDMV
-1535 NNVTVTATININPQ
+1535 NNVTVTVTINISPQ

-1554 VTSAIGSISVD
+1554 VISPVGSTTVN
-1565 EDAVN
+1565 EDAID
-1570 TTDDLTVRFSDVDI
+1570 TTDDLNLRFNDVDI
-1584 LPIPNTLSYS
+1584 LPTPNSLSYT
-1594 VSPTNNALAVL
+1594 VSPTNTALAILTV
-1605 SINGAGL
+1605 NGAGL
-1612 LTIDYKDN
+1612 LNIDYKDN
-1620 QTGTATI
+1620 QTGIVTI
-1627 TITANDNATPA
+1627 TVTANDNVA
-1638 CTEDDVFLLT
+1638 CTVDDVFLLT
-1648 VNPVNDL
+1648 VNPVNDP
-1655 PVGNTDSITVS
+1655 PVGNTESITVS

-1687 IENDVLTAS
+1687 IENDILTAS

-1702 FGTLTLQS
+1702 FGTLTMQS
-1710 SGTFIYVHDGSE
+1710 SGTFVYVHDGSE

-1733 DGNNDGNDVTVDI
+1733 DGNNDGNDVTVNI
-1746 IILPVN
+1746 IISPVN

-1768 DWNEDNDSAGIYD
+1768 DWNEDNDSAGTYD
-1781 LGSRLSDPD
+1781 LGARLTDPD
-1790 SSPLTYTVTWTNSAV
+1790 SSPLTYTVTWTNSTV

-1816 DFVPVLNAFGSS
+1816 DFVPALNAFGSS

-1833 IDDGDGCIVE
+1833 INDGDGCIAE
-1843 TSFTVNVYPMN
+1843 TSFTVNVYPIN
-1854 DCPDLDNAINDISV
+1854 DCPTLDNAIDDISV
-1868 DEDANDIWIDIQNTF
+1868 NEDANDLWIDIQNTF

-1891 SYSVMSTNNTLLAT
+1891 SYSVMSTNNTLIAT
-1905 SLTATS
+1905 TLTATS

-1937 TVDDS
+1937 TIDDS
-1942 INVIVGALNDLPISV
+1942 INVIVGSLNDPPISV

-1975 VTTSVLTN
+1975 ITTSVLTN
-1983 DSDADGNSLTA
+1983 DIELDGNSLTA
-1994 NLITAPLYGT
+1994 NLIVSPLNGT
-2004 LSLQSNGAFVYTHD
+2004 LTLQTNGTFVYTHD
-2018 GSFTT
+2018 GSSTS

-2064 TVTKTTGGQTS
+2064 TATKTTGGQTS

-2082 ADAGDAATLTAIK
+2082 ADAGDAATLTTIK
-2095 VTDPSHGSLTLDL
+2095 VTDPSHGSLTLDS

-2131 DGKIIGTPITVSIAV
+2131 DGKIIGAPITVSIAV
-2146 TGTNDPPVAYDDTM
+2146 TGTNDPPVAYDDTL

-2169 TLDNGYTSFATNDI
+2169 TLDNGYTSFSTNDI

-2199 FGTLTLNPGGT
+2199 FGTVTLNAGGT
-2210 FSYVQNGTLNGG
+2210 FSYAQNGTLNGG

-2261 ASFTYTDCLCKTVR
+2261 ASFAYTDCLCKTVR

>member
-1 MLRSNYFS
+1 
-9 FLFKLFLLVMVGFSI
+9 MVSFSI
-24 PDDGMGPLE
+24 PNDGMGPLE
-33 LHQYFVQNSPFKKT
+33 LHKYFLQNSPFIET

-82 YSSKQEVLNRFERQK
+82 YSSKQKVLNRFERQK
-97 NLKRNAVPGQS
+97 SLRRNAVPGQS
-108 VATPWYTIG
+108 VAKPWYTIG
-117 PNNEAGRARAALF
+117 PNNEAGRTRAAIF

-152 NTKISTENQ
+152 NTKISDENQ
-161 QWSRITGVP
+161 QWSRITGVL

-180 DEDSPAI
+180 DEDNPATI
-187 MYVGTGESYT
+187 YAGTGESYT

-208 SINGGTNWTLVFG
+208 SINGGANWTLVFG

-226 ATQTGSD
+226 ATQTGND

-249 DNSATPSHIFAALG
+249 KNSATPSHILAALG

-270 DNSFLDTFVYG
+270 SNSFLDTFVYG

-337 WYSDDGTNFTKAS
+337 WFSDDGANFTKAS
-350 PTWDDTP
+350 PTWDDP
-357 TDIRRTEIAPST
+357 PGSNIRRTEIAPSN

-451 SWSQISKWAPSCDSC
+451 NWSQISKWTSSSLFFPS
-466 WFPTS
+466 S
-471 LKSSIVHADQHGLYF
+471 LETSIVHADQHGLYF
-486 HPSDSNKAIV
+486 HPGDSNKAIV

-544 VIGGTQD
+544 IIGGTQD

-565 NGTTV
+565 NGSTI

-584 GDYMVTNYVYNNSI
+584 GDYMITNYVYNNSI
-598 TRLDYDAMGNYT
+598 TRLDYDLMGNYT
-610 GNTDLSTSLSLPS
+610 GYTDLSTSLSLPT

-656 DGTPTTFVISNVT
+656 DGSPADFVISNVT
-669 TSDDYVTS
+669 ISTDYVTS

-739 YNYGLSG
+739 YNYGLTS
-746 NVLYSSDGGTTFNNK
+746 NVLYSSDGGATFSNK

-788 LGVWRTADFSNSNPS
+788 LGVWRTADFITSSNPS

-808 IGMSDVAV
+808 EGMSDVAV

-845 EANTNPPIS
+845 AANTNPPIS

-893 VTNPLHFSAFAVDS
+893 VTNPLHFSAFVVYS
-907 TTGTFTYTHDGSE
+907 STGTFTYTHDGSE
-920 TTTDTFFYRAFDGAV
+920 TTTDTFYYRAFDGAV

-949 NDCPTIPNPVAD
+949 NDCPTISNPVAD
-961 IAATEDDADDI
+961 IVATEDDADDI
-972 LNLSNVFSDAEN
+972 LNLSNVFTDAEN

-1017 AFGTATLTIN
+1017 AFGTATLTVN
-1027 VNDNNDCTTTQDEF
+1027 VNDGNGCTTTQDEF
-1041 IVTVSSVNDIPVANP
+1041 IVTVNSVNDIPVANP
-1056 EAIIVVEGNTA
+1056 ETITVAEGGTI
-1067 TTTTDGN
+1067 TTTTGGN
-1074 DSLLDNDTDEDSL
+1074 DSLLDNDTDADSL
-1087 DTITTSVVSMPL
+1087 DTITTNVVTMPFN
-1099 HYSSFTVDSS
+1099 YSAFIVNSD

-1118 GTETSTDSFSYRIFD
+1118 GSETSTDSFSYRVLD
-1133 GTVYSPTV
+1133 GNGSSSSIVTTN
-1141 VVSITISPDNDCPT
+1141 ITITPVNDCPI
-1155 VANPIAD
+1155 VSNPRPD
-1162 FIAQEDDPDDIID
+1162 FIAQEDDPDDVID
-1175 LSTVFADAENNTLNI
+1175 ISDVFSDPENNTLNI
-1190 TVSNANSSLLT
+1190 TVNNANTGLLT
-1201 HSYNNITKELTLD
+1201 HAYNTITKEITLD
-1214 YIDDETG
+1214 YIDDQVG
-1221 TATLTINVDDNNNCT
+1221 TATITINVDDNNGCI

-1247 PQNDAPVGTADTI
+1247 PQNDAPVGGPDTI

-1270 TTGGA
+1270 TTAGA
-1275 TSVLANDTDMENDP
+1275 TSVLANDTDMENDA
-1289 LTATL
+1289 LSATL
-1294 LTPPLHH
+1294 LNSPAHH
-1301 DGSFTL
+1301 NGMFTL
-1307 SSDGTFTYIHDG
+1307 AANGTF
-1319 SETTTDTFTY
+1319 SY
-1329 DLFDGVS
+1329 D
-1336 NVTVTATINI
+1336 
-1346 NPQNDCPTVTN
+1346 
-1357 PVGSI
+1357 
-1362 TVDEDSPDT
+1362 
-1371 VLDIDPNFSDVDIL
+1371 
-1385 PSPNSLSYTVSHT
+1385 
-1398 NTSLAT
+1398 
-1404 ITLNTSTLT
+1404 
-1413 IEYIENQTGTTTVT
+1413 
-1427 VTVNDGSCS
+1427 
-1436 STEDVFL
+1436 
-1443 VTVNPVNDP
+1443 
-1452 PVGMVDTITVDES
+1452 
-1465 GTATTTTGG
+1465 
-1474 ATSVLSND
+1474 
-1482 TDMENDVLQAT
+1482 
-1493 LLTAPLYHS
+1493 
-1502 GSFALSAE
+1502 
-1510 GAFTYVHDGSET
+1510 HDGSET

-1527 TYNLSDSD
+1527 TYNITDMV
-1535 NNVTVTATININPQ
+1535 NNVTVTVTINISPQ

-1554 VTSAIGSISVD
+1554 VISPVGSTTVN
-1565 EDAVN
+1565 EDAID
-1570 TTDDLTVRFSDVDI
+1570 TTDDLNLRFNDVDI
-1584 LPIPNTLSYS
+1584 LPTPNSLSYT
-1594 VSPTNNALAVL
+1594 VSPTNTALAILTV
-1605 SINGAGL
+1605 NGAGL
-1612 LTIDYKDN
+1612 LNIDYKDN
-1620 QTGTATI
+1620 QTGIVTI
-1627 TITANDNATPA
+1627 TVTANDNVA
-1638 CTEDDVFLLT
+1638 CTVDDVFLLT
-1648 VNPVNDL
+1648 VNPVNDP
-1655 PVGNTDSITVS
+1655 PVGNTESITVS

-1687 IENDVLTAS
+1687 IENDILTAS

-1702 FGTLTLQS
+1702 FGTLTMQS
-1710 SGTFIYVHDGSE
+1710 SGTFVYVHDGSE

-1733 DGNNDGNDVTVDI
+1733 DGNNDGNDVTVNI
-1746 IILPVN
+1746 IISPVN

-1768 DWNEDNDSAGIYD
+1768 DWNEDNDSAGTYD
-1781 LGSRLSDPD
+1781 LGARLTDPD
-1790 SSPLTYTVTWTNSAV
+1790 SSPLTYTVTWTNSTV

-1816 DFVPVLNAFGSS
+1816 DFVPALNAFGSS

-1833 IDDGDGCIVE
+1833 INDGDGCIAE
-1843 TSFTVNVYPMN
+1843 TSFTVNVYPIN
-1854 DCPDLDNAINDISV
+1854 DCPTLDNAIDDISV
-1868 DEDANDIWIDIQNTF
+1868 NEDANDLWIDIQNTF

-1891 SYSVMSTNNTLLAT
+1891 SYSVMSTNNTLIAT
-1905 SLTATS
+1905 TLTATS

-1937 TVDDS
+1937 TIDDS
-1942 INVIVGALNDLPISV
+1942 INVIVGSLNDPPISV

-1975 VTTSVLTN
+1975 ITTSVLTN
-1983 DSDADGNSLTA
+1983 DIELDGNSLTA
-1994 NLITAPLYGT
+1994 NLIVSPLNGT
-2004 LSLQSNGAFVYTHD
+2004 LTLQTNGTFVYTHD
-2018 GSFTT
+2018 GSSTS

-2064 TVTKTTGGQTS
+2064 TATKTTGGQTS

-2082 ADAGDAATLTAIK
+2082 ADAGDAATLTTIK
-2095 VTDPSHGSLTLDL
+2095 VTDPSHGSLTLDS

-2131 DGKIIGTPITVSIAV
+2131 DGKIIGAPITVSIAV
-2146 TGTNDPPVAYDDTM
+2146 TGTNDPPVAYDDTL

-2169 TLDNGYTSFATNDI
+2169 TLDNGYTSFSTNDI

-2199 FGTLTLNPGGT
+2199 FGTVTLNAGGT
-2210 FSYVQNGTLNGG
+2210 FSYAQNGTLNGG

-2261 ASFTYTDCLCKTVR
+2261 ASFAYTDCLCKTVR